1 MAKRD
6 QPGQLRAPSAS
17 PLILAPFSCCLSW
30 LRPSTFTPIALI
42 DLGVSYMP
50 QQQQHRAKFLIVAS
64 LLREQAESTGRAI
77 KEPRAENVESG
88 ITSQENQ
95 KIQGVRTERSESKQ
109 PATGPRP
116 SRWRFVVKLWLEV
129 ETKPRIKLHT
139 ENCYVKSYKFCKL
152 IYGRKLLKFIY
163 CKLIKLSFQVCF
175 DHLAS

>member
-1 MAKRD
+1 
-6 QPGQLRAPSAS
+6 
-17 PLILAPFSCCLSW
+17 
-30 LRPSTFTPIALI
+30 
-42 DLGVSYMP
+42 MP

-116 SRWRFVVKLWLEV
+116 SRWRFVVKLGW
-129 ETKPRIKLHT
+129 KLRLSRESSYTQKTVMLSSHKHFINQYMA
-139 ENCYVKSYKFCKL
+139 ENY
-152 IYGRKLLKFIY
+152 
-163 CKLIKLSFQVCF
+163 
-175 DHLAS
+175 